1 MPMIAFSIPIA
12 TDKTELFRNAHTRF
26 VPARREEFEAS
37 RRRLGIAAELGFLQH
52 TPAGDVAIVIFDV
65 SDPTHMLAGT
75 DRAQDIR
82 QARRLGGCRP
92 SDLRRWPWRLDSR
105 LRHGR
110 RNGLRCAII
119 HAVLVLTAQLGRL
132 NVLRGARRWNVWQ
145 TARGQRSPPRFGR

>member
-75 DRAQDIR
+75 DRAQDISPSETPR
-82 QARRLGGCRP
+82 RMPAFRSQTVAVEARFEAP
-92 SDLRRWPWRLDSR
+92 AW
-105 LRHGR
+105 
-110 RNGLRCAII
+110 A
-119 HAVLVLTAQLGRL
+119 
-132 NVLRGARRWNVWQ
+132 
-145 TARGQRSPPRFGR
+145 